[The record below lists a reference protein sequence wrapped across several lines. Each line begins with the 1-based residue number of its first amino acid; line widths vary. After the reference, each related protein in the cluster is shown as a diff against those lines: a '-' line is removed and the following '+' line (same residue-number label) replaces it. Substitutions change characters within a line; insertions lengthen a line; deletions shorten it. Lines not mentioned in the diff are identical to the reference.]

1 MSFPAN
7 TSSRGCL
14 VRIEPGA
21 LDAALNAWNRAWGAL
36 DEALALDGKT
46 MKQAVDEAG
55 DGTGPHPERGRTR
68 LDDLPRSKKS
78 APCP

>member
-1 MSFPAN
+1 M
-7 TSSRGCL
+7 GK

-21 LDAALNAWNRAWGAL
+21 LDAALNAWNRAWGTL

-55 DGTGPHPERGRTR
+55 EQAHILSVVGHDSMVCHTP
-68 LDDLPRSKKS
+68 S